1 MRIRRKRTD
10 QPDLREFS
18 FFSSTYL
25 SQDTARETPNMSWLT
40 TAEVAV
46 SLFCNAPGTLTTAR
60 ASETIR
66 ADGDLCRWGFSEVK
80 RLTPTPYEIIFFSV
94 LSADVWIASTSR
106 SDRRHTRCSRT
117 LLGQVVHAPKQRIK
131 IDVSIIG
138 DLRSSPRFSNPY
150 SSTVR
155 PSGGAIVRP
164 CDDLESPTLLC
175 WTGSMK

>member
-80 RLTPTPYEIIFFSV
+80 RLTPAPYEIIFFLSCLQMYGLPALADPTGATHAV
-94 LSADVWIASTSR
+94 HELYLAKWSTHLSSASRSTSPLLGIYEVVQGLATRTRQLSGHPGALLSAAAMI
-106 SDRRHTRCSRT
+106 
-117 LLGQVVHAPKQRIK
+117 
-131 IDVSIIG
+131 
-138 DLRSSPRFSNPY
+138 SSPRRCCVGRVP
-150 SSTVR
+150 
-155 PSGGAIVRP
+155 
-164 CDDLESPTLLC
+164 
-175 WTGSMK
+175 

>member
-80 RLTPTPYEIIFFSV
+80 RLTPTPYEIIFF
-94 LSADVWIASTSR
+94 LSCLQMYGLLALADPTGATHAV
-106 SDRRHTRCSRT
+106 HE
-117 LLGQVVHAPKQRIK
+117 LGQVVHAPKQRIK